1 MNDISRGR
9 LVGCWFALAAGA
21 FATSIALGAPMT
33 LNAAEL
39 WVVAALVPPT
49 VMFLV
54 WPDAPA
60 ITVTDVLHTANQPA
74 KGGRS

>member
-1 MNDISRGR
+1 MICRAGVWSEMDSRYCR
-9 LVGCWFALAAGA
+9 GA

-33 LNAAEL
+33 MNAAEL

-54 WPDAPA
+54 WPNAPA
-60 ITVTDVLHTANQPA
+60 VTVTDVLHAVNQQA